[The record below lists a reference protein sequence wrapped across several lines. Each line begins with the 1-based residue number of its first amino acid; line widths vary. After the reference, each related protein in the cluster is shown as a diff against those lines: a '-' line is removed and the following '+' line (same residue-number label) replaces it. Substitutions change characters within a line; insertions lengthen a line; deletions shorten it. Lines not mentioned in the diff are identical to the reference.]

1 MASHA
6 YGRKILIGYGDI
18 AMAEQGI
25 EKLEDEPPRTFA
37 PNAVQMLRTVQAN
50 TMALS
55 AMADQKASILM
66 GATFV
71 VFSIS
76 VSRALTQ
83 DLPLS
88 LTVLAIFA
96 FASSLCAVIAIL
108 PSITKPKPASLTSIP
123 ANLLFFGHYTGVA
136 EEEWAASVLDQMGTE
151 EEMYRMMLRDIY
163 QNGQVLQKRK
173 YRFLTNAYRLF
184 VFGLVLTVIIFLF
197 EIGLFE
203 FGGYLSG

>member
-1 MASHA
+1 
-6 YGRKILIGYGDI
+6 
-18 AMAEQGI
+18 MAEQGT
-25 EKLEDEPPRTFA
+25 EKLEDGPPRVFA

-108 PSITKPKPASLTSIP
+108 PSITKPKPASLTSVP

-136 EEEWAASVLDQMGTE
+136 EEEWASSVLDQMGTE

-173 YRFLTNAYRLF
+173 YKYLTNAYRLF
-184 VFGLVLTVIIFLF
+184 VFGLVLTVLIFLF
-197 EIGLFE
+197 EIGVFE